1 MAPGFSPGLQAPR
14 SPQTCT
20 PELNITETLLPRGI
34 LALLGEYLQSG
45 LGCPIPVVHPA
56 MLKGAP
62 VCKEVS
68 GAKESKLKAAFLPA
82 ALSPRANTSKAGRR
96 WLLAAQN
103 LPSDRFDLNSTFHR
117 LRLKFGAWA
126 FTAAVMN
133 LEFKQ
138 HMARSKIARAECVP
152 QIQSMAFHSL
162 FFPLQRGF
170 TSCLFSDTVLA
181 DMWSEKNQ
189 YQHSGMYFL
198 KRFIGGSLLFQRGI
212 IECST
217 HCTFDLFNMKREMG
231 TAMILSI
238 SLTIQRL
245 IWKLGL
251 LVGIVWLEGWGICSA
266 SSLPKCQFQSRLCWD
281 LAGPT
286 EQAGMSVP
294 GELCGCRWS
303 HCNEV
308 SVFK

>member
-1 MAPGFSPGLQAPR
+1 MRSILQRQRDLQPAR
-14 SPQTCT
+14 RRVEQT
-20 PELNITETLLPRGI
+20 
-34 LALLGEYLQSG
+34 
-45 LGCPIPVVHPA
+45 
-56 MLKGAP
+56 
-62 VCKEVS
+62 
-68 GAKESKLKAAFLPA
+68 KESKFKAASLPA
-82 ALSPRANTSKAGRR
+82 VLSLRANTSRAGCR

-103 LPSDRFDLNSTFHR
+103 LPSDHFDLNSTFHC

-152 QIQSMAFHSL
+152 QMQSMAFHSL
-162 FFPLQRGF
+162 FFPLQTSF

-181 DMWSEKNQ
+181 DMWSEENQ

-238 SLTIQRL
+238 SLTIQRFIL
-245 IWKLGL
+245 KQGL
-251 LVGIVWLEGWGICSA
+251 LAGIIWLKGWGIHSA
-266 SSLPKCQFQSRLCWD
+266 SSPQKCQFQPRLCWD

-286 EQAGMSVP
+286 KQTGIRVP
-294 GELCGCRWS
+294 SELCGCR
-303 HCNEV
+303 
-308 SVFK
+308 

>member
-1 MAPGFSPGLQAPR
+1 
-14 SPQTCT
+14 
-20 PELNITETLLPRGI
+20 
-34 LALLGEYLQSG
+34 
-45 LGCPIPVVHPA
+45 
-56 MLKGAP
+56 
-62 VCKEVS
+62 
-68 GAKESKLKAAFLPA
+68 
-82 ALSPRANTSKAGRR
+82 
-96 WLLAAQN
+96 
-103 LPSDRFDLNSTFHR
+103 
-117 LRLKFGAWA
+117 
-126 FTAAVMN
+126 MN

-152 QIQSMAFHSL
+152 QIQSTAFHSL

-181 DMWSEKNQ
+181 DMWSEENQ

-238 SLTIQRL
+238 SLTTPRFIL
-245 IWKLGL
+245 KPGL
-251 LVGIVWLEGWGICSA
+251 LAGIGWLKGWGIRSA
-266 SSLPKCQFQSRLCWD
+266 SSLPKRQSQPKLCWA

-286 EQAGMSVP
+286 KEAVDAVGPTATRFLSTLMNTKVEFTVARQGAGMKARGWVDEGALSFQEDVTEQDRVSKADVVP
-294 GELCGCRWS
+294 ATHTDPSTLLLTSRR
-303 HCNEV
+303 
-308 SVFK
+308 

>member
-1 MAPGFSPGLQAPR
+1 MPKG
-14 SPQTCT
+14 T
-20 PELNITETLLPRGI
+20 PAARRRAERT
-34 LALLGEYLQSG
+34 
-45 LGCPIPVVHPA
+45 
-56 MLKGAP
+56 
-62 VCKEVS
+62 
-68 GAKESKLKAAFLPA
+68 KESKLKAAFLPA
-82 ALSPRANTSKAGRR
+82 VLPRRANTRQAGCR

-117 LRLKFGAWA
+117 LRLKFSAWA

-138 HMARSKIARAECVP
+138 HMVRSKIARAECVP

-181 DMWSEKNQ
+181 DMWSEENQ

-238 SLTIQRL
+238 SLTTRQFILKR
-245 IWKLGL
+245 GL
-251 LVGIVWLEGWGICSA
+251 FAGIVWLEGLGICSA
-266 SSLPKCQFQSRLCWD
+266 SSPLACQFHPGPCWD
-281 LAGPT
+281 QQGKNLGGGSQVSCADADGLAATSCLWDRGA
-286 EQAGMSVP
+286 EGV
-294 GELCGCRWS
+294 
-303 HCNEV
+303 
-308 SVFK
+308 

>member
-1 MAPGFSPGLQAPR
+1 
-14 SPQTCT
+14 
-20 PELNITETLLPRGI
+20 
-34 LALLGEYLQSG
+34 
-45 LGCPIPVVHPA
+45 
-56 MLKGAP
+56 
-62 VCKEVS
+62 
-68 GAKESKLKAAFLPA
+68 
-82 ALSPRANTSKAGRR
+82 
-96 WLLAAQN
+96 
-103 LPSDRFDLNSTFHR
+103 
-117 LRLKFGAWA
+117 
-126 FTAAVMN
+126 MN

-152 QIQSMAFHSL
+152 QIQSTAFHSL

-181 DMWSEKNQ
+181 DMWSEENQ

-238 SLTIQRL
+238 SLTIRQF

-251 LVGIVWLEGWGICSA
+251 LAGLVWLAGWGIGSA
-266 SSLPKCQFQSRLCWD
+266 SSLPKRRFQPRLRWD
-281 LAGPT
+281 LALGWGFRGSFVDEEGPT
-286 EQAGMSVP
+286 IT
-294 GELCGCRWS
+294 RWLWAPRIQ
-303 HCNEV
+303 
-308 SVFK
+308 